1 MIKLSLT
8 LILLSFFS
16 QNIYSKEQTTDLIKY
31 NLKEF
36 RFTDSELAQ
45 NCKLAIDSVI
55 NMARGTNKNSF
66 FISFS
71 EKYNSFLCFIQD
83 WGIESILENKKS
95 EEVFGFISIEH
106 NQTNYTF
113 IILCNNKSATNLIN
127 QIFCK
132 KCDST
137 VEVEP
142 EKKSLNCYLATD
154 SNVILFFSRI
164 SDNHFIP
171 MYIIDKGKIIYDNR
185 IIPNDNIKGK
195 F

>member
-1 MIKLSLT
+1 MIRLSLT
-8 LILLSFFS
+8 LILFSFFS

-31 NLKEF
+31 NLTEF
-36 RFTDSELAQ
+36 CFTDSELAQ
-45 NCKLAIDSVI
+45 NCKSTIDSVI
-55 NMARGTNKNSF
+55 NIAGKSTKNSF

-71 EKYNSFLCFIQD
+71 EKYNSFLCLIQD

-95 EEVFGFISIEH
+95 EEVFGFISIEY

-113 IILCNNKSATNLIN
+113 IILCDNKSATNLIN

-137 VEVEP
+137 LEVEP
-142 EKKSLNCYLATD
+142 KKKSLNYYWTTD
-154 SNVILFFSRI
+154 SNIILFLSKI

-171 MYIIDKGKIIYDNR
+171 MYI
-185 IIPNDNIKGK
+185 
-195 F
+195 